1 LTIKDRALAT
11 VQKAGRSL
19 AGCKS
24 GFAGF
29 EAAGVLTQAGG
40 AEALGA
46 VEAGGP
52 GCQAAVAGGVDG
64 VGAAE
69 GGGADGLAVAA
80 GGGADFAFFG
90 KIRARIQARLS
101 VLGRLGCFIL
111 CIQFDGS
118 HFPHNSVQA
127 QTRGDEYDAPTDR

>member
-1 LTIKDRALAT
+1 LTINDKALAT

-29 EAAGVLTQAGG
+29 EAAGVLTQAGD
-40 AEALGA
+40 AE
-46 VEAGGP
+46 VVDAGGS
-52 GCQAAVAGGVDG
+52 GVLAAAGDADTPEAAGTG
-64 VGAAE
+64 VG
-69 GGGADGLAVAA
+69 GGLAAPTV
-80 GGGADFAFFG
+80 GGTDFAFFG